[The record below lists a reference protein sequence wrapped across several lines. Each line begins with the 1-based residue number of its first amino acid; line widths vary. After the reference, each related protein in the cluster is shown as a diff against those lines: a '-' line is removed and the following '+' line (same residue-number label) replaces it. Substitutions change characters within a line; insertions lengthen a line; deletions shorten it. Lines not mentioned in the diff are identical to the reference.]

1 MVLVL
6 LLVRL
11 KLLVTSNMSEQ
22 STPHVKVT
30 INDLYKEQ
38 QETNK
43 LLIQLA
49 SELKSLSDLPARV
62 SKLEIV
68 SAERAWI
75 PRLLWAAVSSGI
87 IGLVTSLYSI
97 IKV

>member
-1 MVLVL
+1 
-6 LLVRL
+6 
-11 KLLVTSNMSEQ
+11 MSQ
-22 STPHVKVT
+22 ISDPTPHVKVT

-49 SELKSLSDLPARV
+49 SELKSMSDLPARV
-62 SKLEIV
+62 TALEIV

-75 PRLLWAAVSSGI
+75 PRLLWSAMTAAA
-87 IGLVTSLYSI
+87 IGFFTALYSI
-97 IKV
+97 VRG

>member
-1 MVLVL
+1 
-6 LLVRL
+6 
-11 KLLVTSNMSEQ
+11 MSPNDPV
-22 STPHVKVT
+22 PHVKVT

-49 SELKSLSDLPARV
+49 SELKSMSDLPARV
-62 SKLEIV
+62 AKLEIV

-75 PRLLWAAVSSGI
+75 PRLLWSSLTAGV
-87 IGLVTSLYSI
+87 IGFVTSIYTILRG
-97 IKV
+97 

>member
-1 MVLVL
+1 L
-6 LLVRL
+6 
-11 KLLVTSNMSEQ
+11 SQSSEP
-22 STPHVKVT
+22 TPHVKVT

-49 SELKSLSDLPARV
+49 SELKSMSDLPARV
-62 SKLEIV
+62 TKLEIV

-75 PRLLWAAVSSGI
+75 PRLLWSSLTAGVVGFVASI
-87 IGLVTSLYSI
+87 YSI
-97 IKV
+97 LKG

>member
-1 MVLVL
+1 MSQ
-6 LLVRL
+6 
-11 KLLVTSNMSEQ
+11 SND
-22 STPHVKVT
+22 PANHVKVT

-49 SELKSLSDLPARV
+49 TELKGMSDLPVRV
-62 SKLEIV
+62 QKLEII

-75 PRLLWAAVSSGI
+75 PRLLWTAMSAGI
-87 IGLVTSLYSI
+87 VGLVTAIYSI
-97 IKV
+97 IKG